1 MSSSV
6 KILKAVLPGLFV
18 LAAVVAL
25 RVTDPFLLQE
35 QVRLFTFDTYQR
47 ISPRPYAPVPVRVVD
62 IDDETLAR
70 EDLQWPWPRTKVAE
84 LVAAL
89 ANAGAAVIAF
99 DVTFSE
105 PDRTSPGNVLRI
117 WSAVS
122 DVEEIAPQLKD
133 LPDHDELLAD
143 LVGQAGNVVLG
154 YALLDTADATRP
166 SLKAGFA
173 HAGADPRR
181 FLAPYRG
188 AVVNLPNLE
197 AAAAGHGFFSF
208 RPHPLDLVTRAVP
221 LVGRWQGELR
231 PSLVSESLRVYQ
243 GAGSYIVRS
252 TGASDAMAFGGTDA
266 LLEMRIGRF
275 IVPTTPAGE
284 FRLHFTRPVAERYVS
299 AHKVLDG
306 TVDPAALD
314 GAIVLVGTSA
324 TGLRDIRP
332 SPLNSA
338 MPGVEAHATAI
349 EQILLGH
356 HLVRPDWTDGAEF
369 VFLVVVGLSLVFL
382 TATAGAIVAA
392 VAAVFVLAGA
402 GGGAMYLFAEHR
414 VLIDPVGPSVAAL
427 AIYLTTTLIG
437 YARSERQRRDIR
449 SAFRRYLTPA
459 LVERLAENPELLRL
473 GGERR
478 EMTFLFCDIRG
489 FTSIAEAHQADP
501 EGLVRLLNRF
511 LTAMTDVIDGHRG
524 TIDKYMGD
532 AIMAFWNAP
541 IDDPDHAVHACTA
554 AIEMLRALE
563 ELNATLAREAAAEG
577 RKPTP
582 IRIGIGINSGNCLVG
597 NLGSQQHFDY
607 SVIGD
612 AVNLASRLEGQSK
625 TYDVQVVIGER
636 TRELAPDFAAMELDR
651 IAVMGKTQPTTI
663 HALLGDPGDVPSET
677 VAAAFA
683 PLLARYRARDWA
695 GVLELAD
702 RLHGD
707 FGGRF
712 DKFVHLYADRA
723 MTFMAEPPG
732 EEWDGV
738 YRARSK

>member
-1 MSSSV
+1 M
-6 KILKAVLPGLFV
+6 KILKAVLPGLVV
-18 LAAVVAL
+18 LAAVLAL

-47 ISPRPYAPVPVRVVD
+47 VSPRPYAPVPVRIVD
-62 IDDETLAR
+62 IDDATLAR

-84 LVAAL
+84 LVVAL

-122 DVEEIAPQLKD
+122 DVDTLAPALRD

-154 YALLDTADATRP
+154 YALLDAPDGARP
-166 SLKAGFA
+166 SVRAGFA

-181 FLAPYRG
+181 FLTPYRG

-197 AAAAGHGFFSF
+197 SAAAGHGFFSF

-221 LVGRWQGELR
+221 LVGRWREELR
-231 PSLVSESLRVYQ
+231 PSLAAESLRVFQ
-243 GAGSYIVRS
+243 GAGSYVVRS
-252 TGASDAMAFGGTDA
+252 TGASDAMAFGGLNA
-266 LLEMRIGRF
+266 MLEIRIGRF
-275 IVPTTPAGE
+275 IVPTTPEGE
-284 FRLHFTRPVAERYVS
+284 FRLHFTRPVAERYLP
-299 AHKVLDG
+299 AHTILDG
-306 TVDPAALD
+306 SFDPATVE
-314 GAIVLVGTSA
+314 GAIVLIGTSA
-324 TGLRDIRP
+324 TGLRDIRS

-338 MPGVEAHATAI
+338 MAGVEAHATAI

-369 VFLVVVGLSLVFL
+369 VFLVVAGLSLVFL

-392 VAAVFVLAGA
+392 VAAVLVLALA
-402 GGGAMYLFAEHR
+402 GGGALYLFVEHR

-489 FTSIAEAHQADP
+489 FTSIAEAHQSDP
-501 EGLVRLLNRF
+501 EGLTRLLNRF

-541 IDDPDHAVHACTA
+541 IDDPDHAVHACA
-554 AIEMLRALE
+554 AALEMQRALE
-563 ELNATLAREAAAEG
+563 TLNAALVREATEEG
-577 RKPTP
+577 RTPTL
-582 IRIGIGINSGNCLVG
+582 IRIGVGINSGPCLVG

-625 TYDVQVVIGER
+625 AYDVTIVIGER
-636 TRELAPDFAAMELDR
+636 TRELAPDFVCLELDR
-651 IAVMGKTQPTTI
+651 IAVVGKTQPTTI
-663 HALLGDPGDVPSET
+663 HTLLGDPGDPATAEIPGAVEPL
-677 VAAAFA
+677 VAA
-683 PLLARYRARDWA
+683 YRARDWA
-695 GVLELAD
+695 GVLEIAD
-702 RLHGD
+702 RQYGS

-712 DKFVHLYADRA
+712 DKLIIIYAERA
-723 MTFMAEPPG
+723 TTFMADPPL
-732 EEWDGV
+732 EDWDGV

>member
-1 MSSSV
+1 M
-6 KILKAVLPGLFV
+6 
-18 LAAVVAL
+18 
-25 RVTDPFLLQE
+25 TDPFLLQE

-47 ISPRPYAPVPVRVVD
+47 ISPRPYAPTPVRIVD
-62 IDDETLAR
+62 IDDATLAR

-84 LVAAL
+84 LVVAL

-117 WSAVS
+117 WSGVS
-122 DVEEIAPQLKD
+122 DVDALAPALRD

-154 YALLDTADATRP
+154 YALLDGADDVRP
-166 SLKAGFA
+166 SVRAGFA

-181 FLAPYRG
+181 FLTPYRG

-221 LVGRWQGELR
+221 LVGRWRNELR
-231 PSLVSESLRVYQ
+231 PSLVAESLRVFQ
-243 GAGSYIVRS
+243 EAGSYVVRS
-252 TGASDAMAFGGTDA
+252 TGASDAMAFGDVNA
-266 LLEMRIGRF
+266 MLEIRIGRF
-275 IVPTTPAGE
+275 IVPTTPEGE
-284 FRLHFTRPVAERYVS
+284 FRLHFTRPVAERYLP
-299 AHKVLDG
+299 AHTILDG
-306 TVDPAALD
+306 SFDPATVE
-314 GAIVLVGTSA
+314 GAVILIGTSA

-369 VFLVVVGLSLVFL
+369 VFLVIVGLSLVFL

-392 VAAVFVLAGA
+392 VAAILVLALA
-402 GGGAMYLFAEHR
+402 GGGALFLFVEHR

-541 IDDPDHAVHACTA
+541 IDDPDHAVHACSA
-554 AIEMLRALE
+554 ALEMLRALE
-563 ELNATLAREAAAEG
+563 ALNATLVREAAAEG

-582 IRIGIGINSGNCLVG
+582 IRIGIGINSGACLVG

-625 TYDVQVVIGER
+625 AYDVTIVIGAR
-636 TRELAPDFAAMELDR
+636 TRELAPDFVALELDR

-663 HALLGDPGDVPSET
+663 HTLLGDPGDPEAAAVPAAFDPL
-677 VAAAFA
+677 VAA
-683 PLLARYRARDWA
+683 YRARDWT
-695 GVLELAD
+695 GVLEIAD
-702 RLHGD
+702 RLHGA

-712 DKFVHLYADRA
+712 DKLILLYAERA
-723 MTFMAEPPG
+723 TTFMADPPP
-732 EEWDGV
+732 EAWDGV